1 MHAGPS
7 EEKSKKK
14 QKRSFLWKFA
24 FLFNEAALQR
34 ECDSHS
40 WRAWT
45 GELEIQ
51 VRLYCASKKQMMALL
66 CISSPDM
73 VNLCK
78 YVFGDG
84 GHFHG

>member
-14 QKRSFLWKFA
+14 NQKRSFLWKFA

-51 VRLYCASKKQMMALL
+51 VRLYCASKKADDGFALYF
-66 CISSPDM
+66 IS
-73 VNLCK
+73 
-78 YVFGDG
+78 
-84 GHFHG
+84 